1 MNPAMHI
8 LIVDDHSLFRTGLRM
23 LLKQRFKTPAILEAS
38 STQEAIQ
45 CNAPELDLIL
55 LDIQLQGLNGL
66 DSIALLRGQWPQ
78 TPVVVVSS
86 SLDPQ
91 DAADALACGAVAF
104 LSKAETDKKI
114 VEIVARVMK
123 LDASPAFSN
132 SASTSDRFNQA
143 ALTPRQ
149 HEVLGLLCEGL
160 SNKAIA
166 KRLNL
171 SEFTVRSHVQAVFN
185 FLRVTSRSQA
195 IVAARRLGLFE

>member
-1 MNPAMHI
+1 MHI
-8 LIVDDHSLFRTGLRM
+8 LIIDDHSLFRTGLRM
-23 LLKQRFKTPAILEAS
+23 LLKQRFNTPTILEAS

-66 DSIALLRGQWPQ
+66 DSIGLLRRQWPQ

-86 SLDPQ
+86 SLDPR

-104 LSKAETDKKI
+104 LSKAETDKTM
-114 VEIVARVMK
+114 VEIVASVLK
-123 LDASPAFSN
+123 FDAVAGYAN
-132 SASTSDRFNQA
+132 SASTSDRFIKA
-143 ALTPRQ
+143 KLTPRQ

-166 KRLNL
+166 KRMHL
-171 SEFTVRSHVQAVFN
+171 SEFTVRSHVQAVFI
-185 FLRVTSRSQA
+185 FLSVTSRAQA
-195 IVAARRLGLFE
+195 IVAARRIGLFE